1 MTRRLWI
8 IVALALGCRRDETP
22 VEMRGWTVGA
32 PTAKPGIVLTAT
44 DGKAFDLRKET
55 AGKVTLLFFGYTTC
69 PDVCPV
75 HMANL
80 AGALKRVDPKDRAR
94 VRVVFVTTDPARDT
108 LPALRAWLDHF
119 DSSFVGLWG
128 TDDQILQAERALGL
142 PPAIKEKTEDGS
154 LGGYGVGHAAQV
166 IAFTPDDTARFA
178 YPGGVTQDDWAHD
191 IPLLV
196 NRKWSR

>member
-1 MTRRLWI
+1 ML
-8 IVALALGCRRDETP
+8 VLALLLACRSAEKP
-22 VEMRGWTVGA
+22 VEMRGWTVGS
-32 PTAKPGIVLTAT
+32 PMAKPNIVLTST
-44 DGKAFDLRKET
+44 DGTTFDLRKET
-55 AGKVTLLFFGYTTC
+55 AGKVTLVFFGYTTC

-75 HMANL
+75 HLANV

-108 LPALRAWLDHF
+108 LSALRNWLDNF
-119 DSSFVGLWG
+119 DRSFIGLWG
-128 TDDQILQAERALGL
+128 PDDQIRRAERALGL

-154 LGGYGVGHAAQV
+154 LGGYGIGHAAQI

-178 YPGGVTQDDWAHD
+178 YPAGVTQDDWAHD

-196 NRKWSR
+196 NRKWSK